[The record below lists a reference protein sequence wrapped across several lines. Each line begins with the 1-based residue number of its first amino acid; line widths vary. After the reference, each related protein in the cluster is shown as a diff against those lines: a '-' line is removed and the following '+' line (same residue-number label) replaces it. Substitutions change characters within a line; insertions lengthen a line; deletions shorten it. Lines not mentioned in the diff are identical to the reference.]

1 MLKDQIEDSV
11 TFDDVLF
18 LPGHSKLLHSEVSAK
33 RKISQTLGCNI
44 PLLSAAIDTVM
55 LLNSRIKLFLYITP
69 WLLVGCSFH
78 YDQGLK
84 LEQEQETGDLLTIML
99 LLVI

>member
-1 MLKDQIEDSV
+1 MLKDQIEDNV

-18 LPGHSKLLHSEVSAK
+18 LSWHSKLLPSEVSIK

-69 WLLVGCSFH
+69 WLLFGCSFY

-84 LEQEQETGDLLTIML
+84 LEQEQRWAEAAIEYG
-99 LLVI
+99 